1 MNTLMENAESMKIG
15 SVDFVSPSEI
25 RVLLDLDA
33 PSDVALNAGTPRPF
47 PRVNTYVLVPAE
59 GGFLVAQIEWIT
71 IERAQFPKRRG
82 MQDFG
87 VLDLPYPL
95 RKMSVIPIGVL
106 HEKWHECI
114 AWATYEFSRGIE
126 VFPTVGDPVL
136 LPTRNQLRYIVES
149 GSNRRVHIG
158 VSPLAGNAKVAIDP
172 DRLFGRHL
180 AVLGNTGS
188 GKSCSVAGLIRWSIE
203 AAKKEKKAG
212 TPGTRFIILDPNGE
226 YATSFS
232 DMENVRIYGVEKNER
247 AHIEQLNIPIWL
259 WNTAEWV
266 SFAQA
271 SGKAQKPTLVQ
282 ALRCV
287 RDGQI
292 EVAPT
297 YRAEMRR
304 FLRSLVAISTVEYN
318 SGTPWGIYAKTKGFF
333 MKIEKWKE
341 GMQASDVCTEDESAA
356 LLALNEYLEELI
368 TARKGQYPH
377 YDFRKEEVKDLISR
391 LRVAHQVFGGSDED
405 VLPIDADT
413 PRPFTGADFLRSLE
427 ANADLMG
434 TSEYVETMLMRIK
447 TLLSDAK
454 LKPVISVES
463 DITLESW
470 LAQYICPSDDTGS
483 SITIID
489 LSLLPAELVHIVT
502 AVMARITLE
511 ALQRYRRAY
520 HGATLPTVLVME
532 EAHTFIKRYRDDV
545 ENVDASAM
553 CTRVFEKIAREGRKF
568 GLGLVLS
575 SQRPS
580 ELSPTVLSQCNTFL
594 LHRLSNDRDQELV
607 SKLVPDNLRALLREL
622 PSLPSR
628 NAILLGWATEL
639 PVMVRMNHLHDD
651 FRPRSDDPGYWDA
664 WTNSKSGV
672 IWKEIS
678 DVWQENARGSS
689 EDLSFLD

>member
-106 HEKWHECI
+106 HENG
-114 AWATYEFSRGIE
+114 AVFQFSRGIE

-318 SGTPWGIYAKTKGFF
+318 SGTPWGIYAKAKGFF
-333 MKIEKWKE
+333 MKIKKWKE
-341 GMQASDVCTEDESAA
+341 GMQASDMCTEGEFAA

-368 TARKGQYPH
+368 TPRDEPYAPC
-377 YDFRKEEVKDLISR
+377 DFGKEEVKKLIS
-391 LRVAHQVFGGSDED
+391 LLKTAHYAFGGSDED

-413 PRPFTGADFLRSLE
+413 PRPFTGEDFLRSLE
-427 ANADLMG
+427 ANADLMD

-454 LKPVISVES
+454 LKPVISAES

-520 HGATLPTVLVME
+520 HGTTLPTVLVME

-545 ENVDASAM
+545 ENADASAM

-594 LHRLSNDRDQELV
+594 LHQLSNDRDQELV

>member
-106 HEKWHECI
+106 HENG
-114 AWATYEFSRGIE
+114 AVFQFSRGIE

-232 DMENVRIYGVEKNER
+232 DMENVRIYGVEKNES

-333 MKIEKWKE
+333 MKIKKWKE
-341 GMQASDVCTEDESAA
+341 GMQASDMCTEGEFAA

-368 TARKGQYPH
+368 TPRDEPYAPC
-377 YDFRKEEVKDLISR
+377 DFGKEEVKKLIC
-391 LRVAHQVFGGSDED
+391 LLKTAHYAFGGSDED

-454 LKPVISVES
+454 LKPVISAES

-545 ENVDASAM
+545 ENADASAM

-607 SKLVPDNLRALLREL
+607 GKLVPDNLRALLREL

-672 IWKEIS
+672 IWKDIS
-678 DVWQENARGSS
+678 DAWQDRDEKTRQR
-689 EDLSFLD
+689 